1 MQNLLTTKFQAVRLL
16 VGALIFSVLL
26 CPSESLA
33 TVRFSD
39 GSVRKIVAPLLV
51 KSLNGNTFPIQWD
64 YQGFINDDPY
74 PYYNR
79 YLPRVY
85 AYNKH
90 LGYYVLKDQR
100 AESGCLNNALAQ
112 ILYKHEHPTLPV
124 DQEKAFLVWDDVPY
138 VNEEGICGS
147 FWTPRFPTLLR
158 IASIDSGDTDASKI
172 FSGPYSWSLMRPLP
186 VLPVNPDDKL
196 NNVSSADVRDEMAR
210 LVHDVSVAMGSTYK
224 LDADSL
230 ATTSHAYRA
239 PGALKDVFHYAN
251 AAFYGDSQLC
261 QVLHTL
267 SSHGDLYYLHDAI
280 VPSLLIGMPVAIGL
294 SSMTLMGHFIV
305 VDGLGYVEHEG
316 EQRIAYH
323 VCFGEGEST
332 RDGWYLL
339 DGERFG
345 GYKPVEILYNIFP
358 DVTGELVAGR
368 AWTVSGDERY
378 LVDGVENDLTVEASL
393 MHDPSKTT
401 VASVDQDGHYVVR
414 YPGEWPNDIDLSE
427 FSMYGHAYGPI
438 TRPLRGVMRLS
449 LKSSDRTLFHG
460 DRLVAVPMTSF
471 SPGIFGI
478 FMSGNDLP
486 VNVWGVDFDLPSSIV
501 LSTGAD
507 TKGVKEVLHPSLGE
521 RDEETDLNQSFVA
534 AFGNRLDTIWDGS
547 GTDALFVDTFPYQD
561 FLSMGADRFPW
572 INRLIDKAQRVAEEG
587 GIVYVVGEAWPF
599 AQRLASRAGAA
610 LPILAKGSVRHR
622 YPDVV
627 SMELKG
633 RLREATGLDTATA
646 IFTPDETAP
655 LMDLATLRGA
665 RILATSDIV
674 VMTGSAP
681 SIGATI
687 ERFPMAVE
695 FDLGE
700 GKVIYSSFTF
710 DPNLSSNARP
720 EMKAVL
726 RELVSEPLRQAQERR
741 AAREA
746 SAGQTHASSARRSSG
761 LGSVQKDSFASMER
775 RFAVSRDFEVEC
787 SSPGDVTFVIQATD
801 QTLGLD
807 MPALE
812 TWNELDVS
820 LFTPDGELFE
830 RKRVRGTRAS
840 FLVSAD
846 VSVTPE
852 DLIGTWRMRLHET
865 AGVTPHQLIVAFCM
879 DGLHEIDPGDPGH
892 DPRDAFA
899 HLNII
904 SGDAGA
910 NVLVGASCPT
920 STDVFVG
927 GGGNDTYVGGRYE
940 DVYVWEPGGGDII
953 VVNDASRSAPHGTLW
968 IGEGEEPLLPS
979 VERVGDDLVIALTDA
994 AGARRGSVT
1003 VRGWWASPGG
1013 KLAAVVFD
1021 GGPTL
1026 GPDELE
1032 AWASLDREG
1041 TSGGDAPADGGE
1053 DDATGDEG
1061 GSTPGSDDDAPIG
1074 GDVPAPGGEAGDI
1087 PTGADGQTS
1096 PAPVARLGRI
1106 ELAETSDGSG
1116 ATVLTLR
1123 LWLSDGTSARGLDVW
1138 WWLVRDDADAI
1149 ALARV
1154 ATHAEIYGPFEGRTD
1169 EEGELTI
1176 NLGEMRR
1183 AAEIPAS
1190 TYGVLCVER
1199 TDDEPSIDMARRIPG
1214 TVTIA
1219 SEASAGDEGG
1229 CHVGVGGAAMIM
1241 LACACAM
1248 LRRRA

>member
-1 MQNLLTTKFQAVRLL
+1 MKDLLTTKFQAVRLL
-16 VGALIFSVLL
+16 MGTLILSGLL
-26 CPSESLA
+26 CPSGSLA
-33 TVRFSD
+33 AVKFPD
-39 GSVRKIVAPLLV
+39 GSVTKIVAPLLT
-51 KSLNGNTFPIQWD
+51 KSVSGDIISIQWN
-64 YQGFINDDPY
+64 YRGFIIDERY

-85 AYNKH
+85 AYNGH
-90 LGYYVLKDQR
+90 LGEYVEKAQR
-100 AESGCLNNALAQ
+100 AASGCLNNTLAQ
-112 ILYKHEHPTLPV
+112 IFYKHEHPTVSV
-124 DQEKAFLVWDDVPY
+124 DQERAFRVWDIKPFVVLGERIRLSVPR
-138 VNEEGICGS
+138 CA
-147 FWTPRFPTLLR
+147 TLLR
-158 IASIDSGDTDASKI
+158 GVPSDPADTTEPKT
-172 FSGPYSWSLMRPLP
+172 FVGPYDWSLMLP
-186 VLPVNPDDKL
+186 APVDHDEEKGNVGKFSPDP
-196 NNVSSADVRDEMAR
+196 ARDEMAR
-210 LVHDVSVAMGSTYK
+210 LLHDVSVAMESEYT
-224 LDADSL
+224 LDAEKAVTGSQ
-230 ATTSHAYRA
+230 AHKA
-239 PGALKDVFHYAN
+239 PKVLKDVFHYAN
-251 AAFYGDSQLC
+251 AAFYGDSMLWQLIWSF
-261 QVLHTL
+261 
-267 SSHGDLYYLHDAI
+267 SSRGDLYHLDDAI
-280 VPSLLIGMPVAIGL
+280 APSLLFGMPVALGL
-294 SSMTLMGHFIV
+294 AKTGETMRHFIA

-316 EQRIAYH
+316 ERRIVYH
-323 VCFGEGEST
+323 LNVGEGDIT
-332 RDGWYLL
+332 QDGWYLI
-339 DGERFG
+339 DGERVL
-345 GYKPVEILYNIFP
+345 GYKPVEVLYNIFP

-378 LVDGVENDLTVEASL
+378 LVDGVENDLAVEASL

-401 VASVDQDGHYVVR
+401 VVSVDQNGHYVVR
-414 YPGEWPNDIDLSE
+414 YPGEWPDDPDRTKLSWY
-427 FSMYGHAYGPI
+427 SYVHGY
-438 TRPLRGVMRLS
+438 TWRPLRGVMRLS
-449 LKSSDRTLFHG
+449 LKSTDRTLFHG
-460 DRLVAVPMTSF
+460 DRLVTIPMTFF
-471 SPGIFGI
+471 SPGVLGSL
-478 FMSGNDLP
+478 MSGNDRP
-486 VNVWGVDFDLPSSIV
+486 VNVWGADFHLDTSIV

-561 FLSMGADRFPW
+561 FLSMGAGRFPW

-599 AQRLASRAGAA
+599 AQRLAARAGGM

-726 RELVSEPLRQAQERR
+726 RELVSEPLRQAQEKR
-741 AAREA
+741 AARVA

-775 RFAVSRDFEVEC
+775 RFAVSRDFEVQC

-807 MPALE
+807 LPAE
-812 TWNELDVS
+812 PWNELDVS
-820 LFTPDGELFE
+820 LFAPDGELFE

-846 VSVTPE
+846 VSETPE

-920 STDVFVG
+920 STDVFIG
-927 GGGNDTYVGGRYE
+927 GGGGDTYVGGRYE

-979 VERVGDDLVIALTDA
+979 VERIGDDLVITLTDA

-1026 GPDELE
+1026 GPDEIE

-1096 PAPVARLGRI
+1096 PAPVARLGRV
-1106 ELAETSDGSG
+1106 ELVVTSDGSG

-1138 WWLVRDDADAI
+1138 WWLVRDDADTI
-1149 ALARV
+1149 AFARV
-1154 ATHAEIYGPFEGRTD
+1154 ATYAEVYGPFEGRTD

-1176 NLGEMRR
+1176 DLGEMRR
-1183 AAEIPAS
+1183 AAEIPAGA
-1190 TYGVLCVER
+1190 YGVLCVER